1 MLERARKQAER
12 AAAHTDDPEA
22 QRAAVLA
29 AAEVKLQ
36 IATDKAD
43 VESDCIAALELKIA
57 STAGSS
63 SSAYEEELSQ
73 RKESLKG
80 AEERAL
86 AAEEFVTMVATTE
99 NVASL
104 EAVDDDALSQLQAEL
119 EATHS
124 GSESHVEEFSQA
136 QLERVNALL

>member
-1 MLERARKQAER
+1 MAASKDKMRKRLEARLQKKRSMLERARKQAER

-80 AEERAL
+80 AEER
-86 AAEEFVTMVATTE
+86 
-99 NVASL
+99 
-104 EAVDDDALSQLQAEL
+104 
-119 EATHS
+119 
-124 GSESHVEEFSQA
+124 
-136 QLERVNALL
+136 